1 MTLTSTQRRTLTWI
15 ALAVTALLLLWLL
28 APVLTPFV
36 VGAVLAY
43 VLSPAVEGLV
53 RRRVPRLLAVVLVEV
68 AAIVGV
74 LAVLL
79 LVVPIVS
86 RQLPMLREQLPLLAE
101 RFNQGLG
108 PWLAQWGVEISL
120 DLASAKAFLT
130 RVLDRNLD
138 EWLATAFESARI
150 GGSFVLAL
158 IGNAIVMPLVVFYL
172 LLDWPQITQRMRRM
186 VPPRMS
192 AGVEDF
198 LNECDQLL
206 GQYLRGQLM
215 VMVALAVFYS
225 VGLALFGFQLA
236 LPVGVLTGLLV
247 FIPYLGFGLGLALA
261 LVAAVLQFASW
272 YGLIAVAVVY
282 GLGQLLE
289 SFYLT
294 PYLVG
299 ERIGLNPLAVIF
311 ALLAFGH
318 LFGFVGVLIALPAS
332 AVALVA
338 LRRAHAVYL
347 GSRLYL
353 G

>member
-1 MTLTSTQRRTLTWI
+1 
-15 ALAVTALLLLWLL
+15 
-28 APVLTPFV
+28 
-36 VGAVLAY
+36 
-43 VLSPAVEGLV
+43 
-53 RRRVPRLLAVVLVEV
+53 
-68 AAIVGV
+68 
-74 LAVLL
+74 
-79 LVVPIVS
+79 VS

-172 LLDWPQITQRMRRM
+172 LLDWPQITQRLRRM

-247 FIPYLGFGLGLALA
+247 FIPYLGFGLGLVRRPIAPGRRGEVDVGRDVQRAAHVGGVELV
-261 LVAAVLQFASW
+261 VAAAKTC
-272 YGLIAVAVVY
+272 AVRPAD
-282 GLGQLLE
+282 LDHELA
-289 SFYLT
+289 
-294 PYLVG
+294 
-299 ERIGLNPLAVIF
+299 ERV
-311 ALLAFGH
+311 
-318 LFGFVGVLIALPAS
+318 VGVGGQQRAVEIEQREVHGDSASIWRINGTVTARCCAS
-332 AVALVA
+332 A
-338 LRRAHAVYL
+338 
-347 GSRLYL
+347 
-353 G
+353 